1 VLKQQRALLETE
13 GVDLSFT
20 AEAVEH
26 IAGMAAEINRTVD
39 NIGARRLHTVLERIV
54 EDISFT
60 APERYAEHQVGPAT
74 VALHVM

>member
-1 VLKQQRALLETE
+1 MLKQQRALLETE

-74 VALHVM
+74 IALHVM